1 MYYLS
6 LSSGFKSL
14 KYVAYQ
20 LGLPLLVKVIVLPDG
35 SDVLVDVDKSPK
47 DAMFG
52 LAIVIELI
60 PGVVVNVYGGL
71 GVPVPASP
79 QYTLYGSYLYGVI
92 NGLGVSI
99 GDEYVGS
106 SLTSANFSFNRVHCL
121 GVTLYS

>member
-14 KYVAYQ
+14 KYVEYQ

-60 PGVVVNVYGGL
+60 PGVVG
-71 GVPVPASP
+71 
-79 QYTLYGSYLYGVI
+79 
-92 NGLGVSI
+92 NGL
-99 GDEYVGS
+99 
-106 SLTSANFSFNRVHCL
+106 
-121 GVTLYS
+121 